1 MGQASCQA
9 VTAHIAR
16 SEVDSL
22 NDLYELSEGVP
33 SVEVFRRLRTDA
45 GLSDKAPEAVA
56 LALPNTWH
64 GVVLHHMGE
73 PIGMGRIIGDGGT
86 AFQIV
91 DMCVHPAH
99 QGRGLGKRIMAALTE
114 ELERRAP
121 ATAYVSLVA
130 DGPARYLYEMFGFA
144 DTAAH
149 DSIGMYRVMSENP
162 GAGGSPPQQ

>member
-1 MGQASCQA
+1 MKR
-9 VTAHIAR
+9 INDPY
-16 SEVDSL
+16 EVG
-22 NDLYELSEGVP
+22 EGVP

-56 LALPNTWH
+56 IALPNTWY
-64 GVVLHHMGE
+64 GVILRHEGE

-91 DMCVHPAH
+91 DICVHPAH

-121 ATAYVSLVA
+121 ASAYVSLIA
-130 DGPARYLYEMFGFA
+130 DGPARFLYEKFGFA
-144 DTAAH
+144 DTAGH
-149 DSIGMYRVMSENP
+149 DSIGMYRLMN
-162 GAGGSPPQQ
+162 GS

>member
-1 MGQASCQA
+1 
-9 VTAHIAR
+9 
-16 SEVDSL
+16 VDSL
-22 NDLYELSEGVP
+22 SDPYALRVGVP

-45 GLSDKAPEAVA
+45 GLSDKDPEAVV

-64 GVVLHHMGE
+64 GVILQHEGE
-73 PIGMGRIIGDGGT
+73 SIGMGRIIGDGGT

-121 ATAYVSLVA
+121 ATAYVSLIA
-130 DGPARYLYEMFGFA
+130 DGPARFLYEKFGFA
-144 DTAAH
+144 DTATH
-149 DSIGMYRVMSENP
+149 GSIGMYRSMGANP
-162 GAGGSPPQQ
+162 GPA

>member
-1 MGQASCQA
+1 MKR
-9 VTAHIAR
+9 INDPY
-16 SEVDSL
+16 EVG
-22 NDLYELSEGVP
+22 EGVP

-56 LALPNTWH
+56 IALPNTWYGAILRH
-64 GVVLHHMGE
+64 EGE

-91 DMCVHPAH
+91 DICVHPAH

-121 ATAYVSLVA
+121 ATAYVSLIA
-130 DGPARYLYEMFGFA
+130 DGPARFLYEKFGFA
-144 DTAAH
+144 DTAGH
-149 DSIGMYRVMSENP
+149 DSIGMYRLMN
-162 GAGGSPPQQ
+162 GS

>member
-1 MGQASCQA
+1 MKR
-9 VTAHIAR
+9 TNDPY
-16 SEVDSL
+16 EVG
-22 NDLYELSEGVP
+22 EGVP

-56 LALPNTWH
+56 IALPNTWY
-64 GVVLHHMGE
+64 GVILRHEGE

-91 DMCVHPAH
+91 DICVHPAH

-121 ATAYVSLVA
+121 ATAYVSLIA
-130 DGPARYLYEMFGFA
+130 DGPARFLYEKFGFA
-144 DTAAH
+144 DTAGH
-149 DSIGMYRVMSENP
+149 DSIGMYRLLN
-162 GAGGSPPQQ
+162 GS

>member
-1 MGQASCQA
+1 MKR
-9 VTAHIAR
+9 INDPY
-16 SEVDSL
+16 EVG
-22 NDLYELSEGVP
+22 EGVP

-56 LALPNTWH
+56 IALPNTWY
-64 GVVLHHMGE
+64 GVILRHEGE

-91 DMCVHPAH
+91 DICVHPAH

-121 ATAYVSLVA
+121 ASAYVSLIA
-130 DGPARYLYEMFGFA
+130 DGPARFLYEKFGFA
-144 DTAAH
+144 DTAGH
-149 DSIGMYRVMSENP
+149 DSIGMYRLMS
-162 GAGGSPPQQ
+162 GS